1 MKSGCVPLKTVRRV
15 EQYMRKSIGVMA
27 WLFLSAFFAPV
38 FAEENSTFSQVYDSQ
53 TFNTGKLNL
62 NINKSVG
69 NDDDKWQGI
78 MTYPAEN
85 QSGQAVDFNISG
97 APFPVLVYWVD
108 DGESLD
114 NYEWITELANSGY
127 VVIVAPTWDNGEEE
141 VLLADMAI
149 LISQLAEYNI
159 NGSSS
164 VNNLIGALDLEHWG
178 VGGHGTGAM
187 SAALVNTLW
196 QSEASTV
203 NLPPPR
209 ALFALGIDIS
219 DSRVQDLADG
229 TPAEPSMA
237 LFLTGTADELA
248 PAADNLDSVIE
259 NWNGGWHRMAPF
271 GANHLQYE
279 DESDWWEFGDGSGS
293 MDQEEQQTHAMD
305 HIQPYLDLILKGD
318 HSKWENASN
327 RDIDPQTIS
336 DGDSAYVNEN
346 LNNSRLLKIIDT
358 TSPDEELELGQSANL
373 SMNLSHRDGSILGA
387 ASSSAWC
394 RHWNGSLIAGGFD
407 DGNDSAHCAIT
418 GDMLVP
424 GEQVITLFAEWHGM
438 MTSHDFTL
446 TRGNTPLQEVIPTP
460 QISFDQHTSIILQPS
475 LFATDPDGQ
484 DIIFMQANLSGNG
497 SENIS
502 VYNNGSEIT
511 LTHVGEPEWQGSLAL
526 ELWLSEVSS
535 NPDHL
540 NISTVVTL
548 LPVDDAVVQ
557 LTDIPQQSFDE
568 DSDGLQLNLSQWFED
583 PEGQDLVVTGNSND
597 ANISI
602 DWQDNLLHLEA
613 AENWSGAAILNI
625 SVSDGATAATWETF
639 PLRVNSLPD
648 PPVFILTN
656 FSFEEDSSIQIPFSS
671 VAYDSDSGNLQVSLF
686 DEECLDSPLNAAIS
700 GDYLVLSSRANWFG
714 IEDCWKI
721 SVNDGSTNITSSF
734 IVNVSSVDDAPSVA
748 WHSPELREDG
758 NLSLG
763 FTFFDDDQPITHQV
777 RIAWREGDWVDING
791 GACLEWSNGALACT
805 LLLEPLFFSLGEH
818 PIWVEI
824 ESQDASTGVQKLS
837 YSISEGEEQANAGGV
852 EDVVSMFGDIK
863 LRIAAGAIFVLL
875 IVAFLGNMRKTTTTT
890 VVEQTITE
898 HQQVEDVIEVVAD
911 EAPATGL
918 LDLANRR
925 K

>member
-1 MKSGCVPLKTVRRV
+1 
-15 EQYMRKSIGVMA
+15 MRKRIGVIA
-27 WLFLSAFFAPV
+27 WLLLSAFFAPV
-38 FAEENSTFSQVYDSQ
+38 FAEESSNFSQVYDSQ

-69 NDDDKWQGI
+69 INEKWQGI

-85 QSGQAVDFNISG
+85 QSGQEVDFNISG

-108 DGESLD
+108 DDEDLD
-114 NYEWITELANSGY
+114 NYEWITDLANSGY
-127 VVIVAPTWDNGEEE
+127 VVIVAPTWDNMEEE
-141 VLLADMAI
+141 ELLADMAI
-149 LISQLAEYNI
+149 LISQLAEYNT
-159 NGSSS
+159 NGSTS

-178 VGGHGTGAM
+178 VAGHGTGAM
-187 SAALVNTLW
+187 SAALVNALW
-196 QSEASTV
+196 QSQTSTV

-219 DSRVQDLADG
+219 DSRVQNLAGG

-237 LFLTGTADELA
+237 LFLTGTADDLA
-248 PAADNLDSVIE
+248 PAADNLDKVIE
-259 NWNGGWHRMAPF
+259 NWNGGWHRMSPH

-279 DESDWWEFGDGSGS
+279 DESDWWEFGDGTGD
-293 MDQEEQQTHAMD
+293 MDKEEQQTHAMD

-318 HSKWENASN
+318 HTKWENASN

-336 DGDSAYVNEN
+336 DSDAYVDEN
-346 LNNSRLLKIIDT
+346 LNNSRLLKIIDAS
-358 TSPDEELELGQSANL
+358 SPDEELQLGQSANL
-373 SMNLSHRDGSILGA
+373 SINLSHRDGSILGA

-407 DGNDSAHCAIT
+407 DGNDSAHCTIE

-424 GEQVITLFAEWHGM
+424 GGQVITLFAEWHGM
-438 MTSHDFTL
+438 MASYDFTL
-446 TRGNTPLQEVIPTP
+446 TRGNTPLQEVLPTP
-460 QISFDQHTSIILQPS
+460 QVSFDQHTSITLQPS

-484 DIIFMQANLSGNG
+484 DILFMQANLSGNG

-502 VYNNGSEIT
+502 IYNNGSEIT

-526 ELWLSEVSS
+526 DIWLSEVSS
-535 NPDHL
+535 NPDFL
-540 NISTVVTL
+540 NLSTVVTL
-548 LPVDDAVVQ
+548 LPVDDAVIQ
-557 LTDIPQQSFDE
+557 LADIPQQSFEE

-583 PEGQDLVVTGNSND
+583 PEGQDLVVVGSSND
-597 ANISI
+597 ANISL
-602 DWQDNLLHLEA
+602 DWQDNLLHIDAE
-613 AENWSGAAILNI
+613 ENWSGAAILNI

-639 PLRVNSLPD
+639 PLSVNSLPD

-656 FSFEEDSSIQIPFSS
+656 FSFEEDSSIQIPLSS
-671 VAYDSDSGNLQVSLF
+671 IAYDSDSGNLQYSLS
-686 DEECLDSPLNAAIS
+686 DEECSESPLTVAIS
-700 GDYLVLSSRANWFG
+700 GDFLVLSSRANWFG
-714 IEDCWKI
+714 IEDCWQI

-748 WHSPELREDG
+748 WHSPEVREDG
-758 NLSLG
+758 NISLG

-791 GACLEWSNGALACT
+791 AACLEWSDGALACT

-818 PIWVEI
+818 SIWAEI
-824 ESQDASTGVQKLS
+824 ESQGASTGVQKLS
-837 YSISEGEEQANAGGV
+837 YSISEGEEQANSAEV
-852 EDVVSMFGDIK
+852 EEVVSMFADIK

-875 IVAFLGNMRKTTTTT
+875 IVAFLGNMRKSTTTT
-890 VVEQTITE
+890 VVEQTIVGH
-898 HQQVEDVIEVVAD
+898 HQPKAVVEIVEDVIEVFED
-911 EAPATGL
+911 EKPATGL

>member
-1 MKSGCVPLKTVRRV
+1 
-15 EQYMRKSIGVMA
+15 MRKRIGVIA
-27 WLFLSAFFAPV
+27 WLLLSAFFAPV
-38 FAEENSTFSQVYDSQ
+38 FAEENSNFSQVYDSQ

-62 NINKSVG
+62 NINKSIG
-69 NDDDKWQGI
+69 INEKWQGM

-108 DGESLD
+108 DDEDLD

-127 VVIVAPTWDNGEEE
+127 VVIVAPTWDNMEEE
-141 VLLADMAI
+141 ELLADMAI
-149 LISQLAEYNI
+149 LISQLAEYNT
-159 NGSSS
+159 NGSTSA
-164 VNNLIGALDLEHWG
+164 NNLIGALDLEHWG
-178 VGGHGTGAM
+178 VAGHGTGAM
-187 SAALVNTLW
+187 SAALVNALW
-196 QSEASTV
+196 QSQSSTV

-219 DSRVQDLADG
+219 DSRVQNLAGG

-237 LFLTGTADELA
+237 LFLTGTADDLA
-248 PAADNLDSVIE
+248 PAADNLDKVIE
-259 NWNGGWHRMAPF
+259 NWNGGWHRMSPH

-279 DESDWWEFGDGSGS
+279 DESDWWEFGDGSGD
-293 MDQEEQQTHAMD
+293 MDKEEQQTHAMD

-318 HSKWENASN
+318 HIKWENASN

-336 DGDSAYVNEN
+336 DSDAYVDEN
-346 LNNSRLLKIIDT
+346 LNNSRLLKITDT
-358 TSPDEELELGQSANL
+358 TSPDEELQLGQSANL
-373 SMNLSHRDGSILGA
+373 SINLSHRDGSNLGA

-407 DGNDSAHCAIT
+407 DGNDSAHCTIE

-424 GEQVITLFAEWHGM
+424 GGQVITLFAEWHGM
-438 MTSHDFTL
+438 MASHDFTL
-446 TRGNTPLQEVIPTP
+446 TRGNTPLQEVLPTP
-460 QISFDQHTSIILQPS
+460 QFSFDQHTSITLQPS

-502 VYNNGSEIT
+502 IYNNGSEIT

-526 ELWLSEVSS
+526 DIWLSEVSS
-535 NPDHL
+535 NPDSL
-540 NISTVVTL
+540 NLSTVVTL
-548 LPVDDAVVQ
+548 LPVDDAVIQ
-557 LTDIPQQSFDE
+557 LTDIPQQSFEE

-583 PEGQDLVVTGNSND
+583 PEGQDLVVIGSSND
-597 ANISI
+597 ANISL
-602 DWQDNLLHLEA
+602 DWQDNLLHIDA

-625 SVSDGATAATWETF
+625 SVSDGATAAIWEAF

-656 FSFEEDSSIQIPFSS
+656 FSFEEDSSIQIPLSS
-671 VAYDSDSGNLQVSLF
+671 IAYDSDSGNLQYSLS
-686 DEECLDSPLNAAIS
+686 DEECSEPSLTVAIS
-700 GDYLVLSSRANWFG
+700 GDFLVLSSRANWFG
-714 IEDCWKI
+714 IEDCWQI

-734 IVNVSSVDDAPSVA
+734 TANVSSVDDAPSVA
-748 WHSPELREDG
+748 WHSPEVREDG
-758 NLSLG
+758 NISLG

-791 GACLEWSNGALACT
+791 SACLEWSDGALACT

-818 PIWVEI
+818 SIWAEI
-824 ESQDASTGVQKLS
+824 ESQGASTGVQKLS
-837 YSISEGEEQANAGGV
+837 YSISEGEEQANAAEV
-852 EDVVSMFGDIK
+852 EEVVSMFDDIK

-875 IVAFLGNMRKTTTTT
+875 IVAFLGNMRKSTTTT
-890 VVEQTITE
+890 VVEQTIVGH
-898 HQQVEDVIEVVAD
+898 HQPKAVVEIVEDVIEVFED
-911 EAPATGL
+911 EKPATGL

>member
-1 MKSGCVPLKTVRRV
+1 
-15 EQYMRKSIGVMA
+15 MRKRIGVIA
-27 WLFLSAFFAPV
+27 WLLLSAFFAPV
-38 FAEENSTFSQVYDSQ
+38 FAEENSIFSQVYDSQ

-62 NINKSVG
+62 NIDKSVG
-69 NDDDKWQGI
+69 INKWQGM

-108 DGESLD
+108 DDEDLD

-127 VVIVAPTWDNGEEE
+127 VVIVAPTWDNMEEE
-141 VLLADMAI
+141 ELLADMAI
-149 LISQLAEYNI
+149 LISQLAEYNT
-159 NGSSS
+159 NGSTS

-178 VGGHGTGAM
+178 VAGHGTGAM
-187 SAALVNTLW
+187 SAALVNALW
-196 QSEASTV
+196 TSQSSTV

-219 DSRVQDLADG
+219 DSRVQNLAGG

-237 LFLTGTADELA
+237 LFLTGTADDLA
-248 PAADNLDSVIE
+248 PAADNLDKVIE
-259 NWNGGWHRMAPF
+259 NWNGGWHRMAPL
-271 GANHLQYE
+271 GANHVQYQ
-279 DESDWWEFGDGSGS
+279 DESGWLEEFGDGSGS
-293 MDQEEQQTHAMD
+293 MDRDEQQDHTMD
-305 HIQPYLDLILKGD
+305 HIHPYLDLILKGD
-318 HSKWENASN
+318 HTKWANASN

-336 DGDSAYVNEN
+336 DSDAYVDEN
-346 LNNSRLLKIIDT
+346 LNNSRLLKITDT
-358 TSPDEELELGQSANL
+358 TSPDEELQLGQSANM
-373 SMNLSHRDGSILGA
+373 SINLSHRDGSILGA

-407 DGNDSAHCAIT
+407 DGNDSAHCSIE

-438 MTSHDFTL
+438 MASHDFTL
-446 TRGNTPLQEVIPTP
+446 TRGNTPLQEVLPTP
-460 QISFDQHTSIILQPS
+460 QISFDQHTSITLQPS

-484 DIIFMQANLSGNG
+484 DIFFMQANLSGNG

-502 VYNNGSEIT
+502 IYNNGSEIT

-526 ELWLSEVSS
+526 DIWLSEVSS
-535 NPDHL
+535 NPDTL
-540 NISTVVTL
+540 NLSTVVTL
-548 LPVDDAVVQ
+548 LPVDDAVIQ

-568 DSDGLQLNLSQWFED
+568 DSDGLELNLSQWFED
-583 PEGQDLVVTGNSND
+583 PEGQDLVVVGSSND

-602 DWQDNLLHLEA
+602 DWQDNLLHIDA

-625 SVSDGATAATWETF
+625 SVSDGATAAIWETF
-639 PLRVNSLPD
+639 PLRVNSLLD

-656 FSFEEDSSIQIPFSS
+656 FSFEEDSSIQIPLSS
-671 VAYDSDSGNLQVSLF
+671 IAYDSDSGNLQYSLS
-686 DEECLDSPLNAAIS
+686 DEECSEPSLTVATS
-700 GDYLVLSSRANWFG
+700 GDFLVLSSRANWFG
-714 IEDCWKI
+714 IEDCWQI

-734 IVNVSSVDDAPSVA
+734 TVNVSSVDDAPSVA
-748 WHSPELREDG
+748 WHSPEVREDG
-758 NLSLG
+758 NISLG

-791 GACLEWSNGALACT
+791 AACLEWSDGALACT

-818 PIWVEI
+818 SIWAEI
-824 ESQDASTGVQKLS
+824 ESQGASSGVQKLS
-837 YSISEGEEQANAGGV
+837 YSISEGEEQANAGEV
-852 EDVVSMFGDIK
+852 EEVVSIFDDIK

-875 IVAFLGNMRKTTTTT
+875 IVAFLGNMRKSTTTT
-890 VVEQTITE
+890 VVEQTIVG
-898 HQQVEDVIEVVAD
+898 HQRPKAVVEIDEDVIEVFED
-911 EAPATGL
+911 ETPATGL
-918 LDLANRR
+918 LDLASRR

>member
-1 MKSGCVPLKTVRRV
+1 
-15 EQYMRKSIGVMA
+15 MRKRIGVIA
-27 WLFLSAFFAPV
+27 WLLLSAFFAPV
-38 FAEENSTFSQVYDSQ
+38 FAEENSNFSQVYDSQ

-62 NINKSVG
+62 NINKSIG
-69 NDDDKWQGI
+69 INEKWQGV

-108 DGESLD
+108 DDEDLD

-127 VVIVAPTWDNGEEE
+127 VVIVAPTWDNMEEE
-141 VLLADMAI
+141 ELLADMAI
-149 LISQLAEYNI
+149 LISQLAEYNT
-159 NGSSS
+159 NGSTSA
-164 VNNLIGALDLEHWG
+164 NNLIGALDLEHWG
-178 VGGHGTGAM
+178 VAGHGTGAM
-187 SAALVNTLW
+187 SAALVNALW
-196 QSEASTV
+196 QSQSSTV

-219 DSRVQDLADG
+219 DSRVQNLAGG

-237 LFLTGTADELA
+237 LFLTGTADDLA
-248 PAADNLDSVIE
+248 PAADNLDKVIE
-259 NWNGGWHRMAPF
+259 NWNGGWHRMSPH

-279 DESDWWEFGDGSGS
+279 DESDWWEFGDGSGD
-293 MDQEEQQTHAMD
+293 MDKEEQQTHAMD

-318 HSKWENASN
+318 HIKWENASN

-336 DGDSAYVNEN
+336 DSDAYVDEN
-346 LNNSRLLKIIDT
+346 LNNSRLLKITDT
-358 TSPDEELELGQSANL
+358 TSPDEELQLGQSANL
-373 SMNLSHRDGSILGA
+373 SINLSHRDGSNLGA

-407 DGNDSAHCAIT
+407 DGNDSAHCTIE

-424 GEQVITLFAEWHGM
+424 GGQVITLFAEWHGM
-438 MTSHDFTL
+438 MASHDFTL
-446 TRGNTPLQEVIPTP
+446 TRGNTPLQEVLPTP
-460 QISFDQHTSIILQPS
+460 QFSFDQHTSITLQPS

-502 VYNNGSEIT
+502 IYNNGSEIT

-526 ELWLSEVSS
+526 DIWLSEVSS
-535 NPDHL
+535 NPDSL
-540 NISTVVTL
+540 NLSTVVTL
-548 LPVDDAVVQ
+548 LPVDDAVIQ
-557 LTDIPQQSFDE
+557 LTDIPQQSFEE

-583 PEGQDLVVTGNSND
+583 PEGQDLVVIGSSND
-597 ANISI
+597 ANISL
-602 DWQDNLLHLEA
+602 DWQDNLLHIDA

-625 SVSDGATAATWETF
+625 SVSDGATAAIWEAF

-656 FSFEEDSSIQIPFSS
+656 FSFEEDSSIQIPLSS
-671 VAYDSDSGNLQVSLF
+671 IAYDSDSGNLQYSLS
-686 DEECLDSPLNAAIS
+686 DEECSEPSLTVAIS
-700 GDYLVLSSRANWFG
+700 GDFLVLSSRANWFG
-714 IEDCWKI
+714 IEDCWQI

-734 IVNVSSVDDAPSVA
+734 TANVSSVDDAPSVA
-748 WHSPELREDG
+748 WHSPEVREDG
-758 NLSLG
+758 NISLG

-791 GACLEWSNGALACT
+791 SACLEWSDGALACT

-818 PIWVEI
+818 SIWAEI
-824 ESQDASTGVQKLS
+824 ESQGASTGVQKLS
-837 YSISEGEEQANAGGV
+837 YSISEGEEQANAAEV
-852 EDVVSMFGDIK
+852 EEVVSMFDDIK

-875 IVAFLGNMRKTTTTT
+875 IVAFLGNMRKSTTTT
-890 VVEQTITE
+890 VVEQTIVGH
-898 HQQVEDVIEVVAD
+898 HQPKAVVEIVEDVIEVFED
-911 EAPATGL
+911 EKPATGL

>member
-1 MKSGCVPLKTVRRV
+1 
-15 EQYMRKSIGVMA
+15 MRKRIGVIA
-27 WLFLSAFFAPV
+27 WLLLSAFFAPV

-62 NINKSVG
+62 NIDKSVG
-69 NDDDKWQGI
+69 INKWQGM

-108 DGESLD
+108 DDEDLD

-127 VVIVAPTWDNGEEE
+127 VVIVAPTWDNMEEE
-141 VLLADMAI
+141 ELLADMAI
-149 LISQLAEYNI
+149 LISQLAEYNT
-159 NGSSS
+159 NGSTS

-178 VGGHGTGAM
+178 VAGHGTGAM
-187 SAALVNTLW
+187 SAALVNALW
-196 QSEASTV
+196 TSQSSTV

-219 DSRVQDLADG
+219 DSRVQNLAGG

-237 LFLTGTADELA
+237 LFLTGTADDLA
-248 PAADNLDSVIE
+248 PAADNLDKVIE
-259 NWNGGWHRMAPF
+259 NWNGGWHRMAPL
-271 GANHLQYE
+271 GANHVQYQ
-279 DESDWWEFGDGSGS
+279 DESGWLEEFGDGSGS
-293 MDQEEQQTHAMD
+293 MDRDEQQDHTMD
-305 HIQPYLDLILKGD
+305 HIHPYLDLILKGD
-318 HSKWENASN
+318 HTKWANASN

-336 DGDSAYVNEN
+336 DSDAYVDEN
-346 LNNSRLLKIIDT
+346 LNNSRLLKITDT
-358 TSPDEELELGQSANL
+358 TSPDEELQLGQSANM
-373 SMNLSHRDGSILGA
+373 SINLSHRDGSILGA

-407 DGNDSAHCAIT
+407 DGNDSAHCSIE
-418 GDMLVP
+418 GGMLVP

-438 MTSHDFTL
+438 MASHDFTL
-446 TRGNTPLQEVIPTP
+446 TRGNTPLQEVLPTP
-460 QISFDQHTSIILQPS
+460 QISFDQHTSITLQPS

-484 DIIFMQANLSGNG
+484 DIFFMQANLSGNG

-502 VYNNGSEIT
+502 IYNNGSEII

-526 ELWLSEVSS
+526 DIWLSEVSS
-535 NPDHL
+535 NPDTL
-540 NISTVVTL
+540 NLSTVVTL
-548 LPVDDAVVQ
+548 LPVDDAVIQ

-568 DSDGLQLNLSQWFED
+568 DSDGLELNLSQWFED
-583 PEGQDLVVTGNSND
+583 PEGQDLVVVGSSND

-602 DWQDNLLHLEA
+602 DWQDNLLHIDA

-625 SVSDGATAATWETF
+625 SVSDGATAAIWEAF
-639 PLRVNSLPD
+639 PLRVNPLLD

-656 FSFEEDSSIQIPFSS
+656 FSFEEDSNIQIPLSS
-671 VAYDSDSGNLQVSLF
+671 IAYDSDSGNLQYSLS
-686 DEECLDSPLNAAIS
+686 DEECSEPSLTVATS
-700 GDYLVLSSRANWFG
+700 GDFLVLSSLANWFG
-714 IEDCWKI
+714 IEDCWQI

-734 IVNVSSVDDAPSVA
+734 TVNVSSVDDAPSVA
-748 WHSPELREDG
+748 WHSPEVREDG
-758 NLSLG
+758 NISLG

-791 GACLEWSNGALACT
+791 AACLDWSDGALACT

-818 PIWVEI
+818 SIWAEI
-824 ESQDASTGVQKLS
+824 ESQGASSGVQKLS
-837 YSISEGEEQANAGGV
+837 YSISEGEEQANAAEV
-852 EDVVSMFGDIK
+852 EEVVSMFDDIK

-875 IVAFLGNMRKTTTTT
+875 IVAFLGNMRKSTTTT
-890 VVEQTITE
+890 VVEQTIVGYQRPKAVVE
-898 HQQVEDVIEVVAD
+898 IDEDVIEVFED
-911 EAPATGL
+911 ETPATGL
-918 LDLANRR
+918 LDLASRR

>member
-1 MKSGCVPLKTVRRV
+1 
-15 EQYMRKSIGVMA
+15 MRKRIGVIA
-27 WLFLSAFFAPV
+27 WLLLSAFFAPV
-38 FAEENSTFSQVYDSQ
+38 FAEESSNFSQVYDSQ

-69 NDDDKWQGI
+69 INEKWQGI

-85 QSGQAVDFNISG
+85 QSGQEVDFNISG

-108 DGESLD
+108 DDEDLD
-114 NYEWITELANSGY
+114 NYEWITDLANSGY
-127 VVIVAPTWDNGEEE
+127 VVIVAPTWDNMEEE
-141 VLLADMAI
+141 ELLADMAI
-149 LISQLAEYNI
+149 LISQLAEYNT
-159 NGSSS
+159 NGSTS

-178 VGGHGTGAM
+178 VAGHGTGAM
-187 SAALVNTLW
+187 SAALVNALW
-196 QSEASTV
+196 QSQTSTV

-219 DSRVQDLADG
+219 DSRVQNLAGG

-237 LFLTGTADELA
+237 LFLTGTADDLA
-248 PAADNLDSVIE
+248 PAADNLDKVIE
-259 NWNGGWHRMAPF
+259 NWNGGWHRMSPH

-279 DESDWWEFGDGSGS
+279 DESDWWEFGDGTGD
-293 MDQEEQQTHAMD
+293 MDKEEQQTHAMD

-318 HSKWENASN
+318 HTKWENASN

-336 DGDSAYVNEN
+336 DSDAYVDEN
-346 LNNSRLLKIIDT
+346 LNNSRLLKIIDAS
-358 TSPDEELELGQSANL
+358 SPDEELQLGQSANL
-373 SMNLSHRDGSILGA
+373 SINLSHRDGSILGA

-407 DGNDSAHCAIT
+407 DGNDSAHCTIE

-424 GEQVITLFAEWHGM
+424 GGQVITLFAEWHGM
-438 MTSHDFTL
+438 MASYDFTL
-446 TRGNTPLQEVIPTP
+446 TRGNTPLQEVLPTP
-460 QISFDQHTSIILQPS
+460 QVSFDQHTSITLQPS

-484 DIIFMQANLSGNG
+484 DILFMQANLSGNG

-502 VYNNGSEIT
+502 IYNNGSEIT

-526 ELWLSEVSS
+526 DIWLSEVSS
-535 NPDHL
+535 NPDFL
-540 NISTVVTL
+540 NLSTVVTL
-548 LPVDDAVVQ
+548 LPVDDAVIQ
-557 LTDIPQQSFDE
+557 LADIPQQSFEE

-583 PEGQDLVVTGNSND
+583 PEGQDLVVVGSSND
-597 ANISI
+597 ANISL
-602 DWQDNLLHLEA
+602 DWQDNLLHIDAE
-613 AENWSGAAILNI
+613 ENWSGAAILNI

-639 PLRVNSLPD
+639 PLSVNSLPD

-656 FSFEEDSSIQIPFSS
+656 FSFEEDSSIQIPLSS
-671 VAYDSDSGNLQVSLF
+671 IAYDSDSGNLQYSLS
-686 DEECLDSPLNAAIS
+686 DEECSESPLTVAIS
-700 GDYLVLSSRANWFG
+700 GDFLVLSSRANWFG
-714 IEDCWKI
+714 IEDCWQI

-748 WHSPELREDG
+748 WHSPEVREDG
-758 NLSLG
+758 NISLG

-791 GACLEWSNGALACT
+791 AACLEWSDGALACT

-818 PIWVEI
+818 SIWAEI
-824 ESQDASTGVQKLS
+824 ESQGASTGVQKLS
-837 YSISEGEEQANAGGV
+837 YSISEGEEQANSAEV
-852 EDVVSMFGDIK
+852 EEVVSMFADIK

-875 IVAFLGNMRKTTTTT
+875 IVAFLGNMRKSTTTT
-890 VVEQTITE
+890 VVEQTIVGH
-898 HQQVEDVIEVVAD
+898 HQPKAVIEIVEDVIEVFED
-911 EAPATGL
+911 EKPATGL

>member
-1 MKSGCVPLKTVRRV
+1 
-15 EQYMRKSIGVMA
+15 MRKRIGVIA
-27 WLFLSAFFAPV
+27 WLLLSAFFAPV
-38 FAEENSTFSQVYDSQ
+38 FAEENSNFSQVFDSQ
-53 TFNTGKLNL
+53 TFNAGKLNL

-69 NDDDKWQGI
+69 INEKWQGI

-108 DGESLD
+108 DGEELD

-127 VVIVAPTWDNGEEE
+127 VVIVAPTWDNMEEE
-141 VLLADMAI
+141 ELLADMAI
-149 LISQLAEYNI
+149 LISQLAEYNT
-159 NGSSS
+159 NGSTS

-178 VGGHGTGAM
+178 VAGHGTGAM
-187 SAALVNTLW
+187 SAALVNALW
-196 QSEASTV
+196 QSQNSTV

-219 DSRVQDLADG
+219 DSRVQNLAGG

-237 LFLTGTADELA
+237 LFLTGTADDLA
-248 PAADNLDSVIE
+248 PAADNLDKVIE
-259 NWNGGWHRMAPF
+259 NWNGGWHRMSPH

-279 DESDWWEFGDGSGS
+279 DENDWWEFGDGSGD
-293 MDQEEQQTHAMD
+293 MDKEEQQTHAMD

-318 HSKWENASN
+318 HTKWENASN

-336 DGDSAYVNEN
+336 DSDAYVDEN
-346 LNNSRLLKIIDT
+346 LNNSRLLKITGT
-358 TSPDEELELGQSANL
+358 TSPDEELQLGQSANL
-373 SMNLSHRDGSILGA
+373 SINLSHRDGSILGA
-387 ASSSAWC
+387 SSSSAWC

-407 DGNDSAHCAIT
+407 DGNDSAHCTIE

-424 GEQVITLFAEWHGM
+424 GGQVITLFAEWHGM
-438 MTSHDFTL
+438 MASYDFTL
-446 TRGNTPLQEVIPTP
+446 TRGNTPLQEVLPTP
-460 QISFDQHTSIILQPS
+460 QVSFDQHTSITLQPS

-502 VYNNGSEIT
+502 IYNNGSEIT

-526 ELWLSEVSS
+526 DIWLSEVSS
-535 NPDHL
+535 NPDSL
-540 NISTVVTL
+540 NLSTVVTL
-548 LPVDDAVVQ
+548 LPVDDAVIQ
-557 LTDIPQQSFDE
+557 LADIPQQSFEE

-583 PEGQDLVVTGNSND
+583 PEGQDLVVVGSSND
-597 ANISI
+597 ANISL
-602 DWQDNLLHLEA
+602 DWQDNLLHIDA

-625 SVSDGATAATWETF
+625 SVSDGATAAIWEAF

-656 FSFEEDSSIQIPFSS
+656 FSFEEDSSIQIPLSS
-671 VAYDSDSGNLQVSLF
+671 IAYDSDSGNLQYSLS
-686 DEECLDSPLNAAIS
+686 DEECSEPPLTVAIS
-700 GDYLVLSSRANWFG
+700 GDFLVLSSRANWFG
-714 IEDCWKI
+714 IEDCWQI

-734 IVNVSSVDDAPSVA
+734 TVNVSSVDDAPSVA
-748 WHSPELREDG
+748 WHSPEVREDG
-758 NLSLG
+758 NISLG

-791 GACLEWSNGALACT
+791 AACLEWSDGALACT

-818 PIWVEI
+818 SIWAEI
-824 ESQDASTGVQKLS
+824 ESQGASTGVQKLS
-837 YSISEGEEQANAGGV
+837 YSISEGEEQANAAEV
-852 EDVVSMFGDIK
+852 EEVVSMFDDIK

-875 IVAFLGNMRKTTTTT
+875 IVAFLGNMRKSTTTT
-890 VVEQTITE
+890 VVEQTIIG
-898 HQQVEDVIEVVAD
+898 HQQPKAVIEIVEDVIEVFED
-911 EAPATGL
+911 EKPATGL